1 MLKMIN
7 CCYKPW
13 ELKADAVL
21 LVCLQVCDRLYAS
34 PSAEMSANTTSK
46 SFPLFPRLRE
56 KKSSTSPPM
65 TREGRHIQVVK
76 NEY

>member
-7 CCYKPW
+7 RCYKPW

-34 PSAEMSANTTSK
+34 PSAEMSANTTSN

-56 KKSSTSPPM
+56 KKSLL
-65 TREGRHIQVVK
+65 RHHS
-76 NEY
+76 